1 MGFESAAFHAM
12 GTDIELLGAPRLLK
26 PLAEQVRRLFG
37 RVESRLSRFRAGS
50 ELSQLNRSDGRPFRA
65 STLLRGVLRDA
76 LAAARSSGGLFDPTV
91 LEAVEA
97 GELYIFTHPDM
108 APLFADRAR
117 RIEEAFARAAGEVLK
132 RRLRV
137 GPDQEDIVDHAL
149 RDAQGALKD
158 LHGVLR
164 DSREGLAG
172 AFAGEAVDEAAIA
185 AAFSRQ
191 DEALKRARQD
201 LASALKQ
208 VHAVLDE
215 GQRTRLAELL
225 GKSEGWFQG

>member
-1 MGFESAAFHAM
+1 
-12 GTDIELLGAPRLLK
+12 
-26 PLAEQVRRLFG
+26 
-37 RVESRLSRFRAGS
+37 
-50 ELSQLNRSDGRPFRA
+50 
-65 STLLRGVLRDA
+65 
-76 LAAARSSGGLFDPTV
+76 
-91 LEAVEA
+91 
-97 GELYIFTHPDM
+97 
-108 APLFADRAR
+108 
-117 RIEEAFARAAGEVLK
+117 VLK